1 MNPDSTNSPQLF
13 LVAKTYHGLEPVL
26 AEELKQIGAK
36 NIEEQKR
43 AVTFE
48 GDLATLYR
56 ANMYLRTAIR
66 ILVNISEAQV
76 RTEHDLYRSIFRL
89 PWENYMK
96 LGQTLA
102 VDAVVG
108 SHIFRHSHFVA
119 LKTKDAIVD
128 RFRKKFKQRPSVDLK
143 NPHLRVH
150 INLQGDQLKV
160 LLDSSGDSLHR
171 RGYRSLKHPAPLSEA
186 LAAGML
192 LKSGW
197 DQQTPLLDPM
207 CGSGTLPIEAA
218 LIARNV
224 APGLIRKKFGF
235 LKWPDMDKG
244 LWQSIKNEAL
254 GKATKDTFDI
264 RGRDFRAEFVDM
276 GRRHADMAQVKDTVT
291 FTSADFH
298 QAAAP
303 DTPGML
309 IVNPPYG
316 ERLTPEDLADFY
328 KGIGD
333 QLKQQYKG
341 WQAWVLSSNIKAL
354 KKIGLR
360 ASRNIIL
367 FNGPLECRF
376 ARYDMY

>member
-1 MNPDSTNSPQLF
+1 LNPDSTNSPQLF

>member
-1 MNPDSTNSPQLF
+1 M
-13 LVAKTYHGLEPVL
+13 VAKTYHGLEPVL
-26 AEELKQIGAK
+26 AEEMKQIGAK

>member
-1 MNPDSTNSPQLF
+1 MNSDSTTSGPLF

-26 AEELKQIGAK
+26 AEELRQIGAHQ
-36 NIEEQKR
+36 IEEQKR
-43 AVTFE
+43 AVTFQ
-48 GDLATLYR
+48 GDMATLYR

-66 ILVNISEAQV
+66 ILVQISEAQV
-76 RTEHDLYRSIFRL
+76 RTEHDLYRSIYRL
-89 PWENYMK
+89 PWETHMK

-108 SHIFRHSHFVA
+108 SHLFRHSHFVA

-128 RFRKKFKQRPSVDLK
+128 RFRKKFNQRPSVDLK

-150 INLQGDQLKV
+150 INLQGDQLKI
-160 LLDSSGDSLHR
+160 LLDSSGESLHR
-171 RGYRSLKHPAPLSEA
+171 RGYRTLQHPAPLSEV
-186 LAAGML
+186 LAAGMI
-192 LKSGW
+192 LKAGW
-197 DQQTPLLDPM
+197 DQQSPLLDPM

-218 LIARNV
+218 LISRNI
-224 APGLIRKKFGF
+224 APGLVRKKFGF
-235 LKWPDMDKG
+235 LKWPDLDKG
-244 LWQSIKNEAL
+244 LWQRVKNEAL
-254 GKATKDTFDI
+254 GKANKEIFDI
-264 RGRDFRAEFVDM
+264 RGRDLNSAFVQM
-276 GRRHADMAQVKDTVT
+276 SRRHADMAQVTDTLT
-291 FTSADFH
+291 FTSADF
-298 QAAAP
+298 QEAAAP

-328 KGIGD
+328 KVIGD

-376 ARYDMY
+376 A